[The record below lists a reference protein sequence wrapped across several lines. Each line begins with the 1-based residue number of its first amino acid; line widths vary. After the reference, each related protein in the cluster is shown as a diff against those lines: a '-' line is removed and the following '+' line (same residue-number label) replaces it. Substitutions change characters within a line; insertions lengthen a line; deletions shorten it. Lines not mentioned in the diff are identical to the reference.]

1 MINIFI
7 KTEMIYTLVNTV
19 VAAPTILFCSAHR
32 IKASATFI
40 RDHASYQGD
49 DMFAWFILCFRD
61 VEGQKSVATFF
72 VYCIFIKFNLNK
84 ITGLLLRIYFIESN
98 IDIRKDFKNGFKSS
112 FIQNTG
118 PNGESNIEIEGIFTK
133 IYGLSKHNI
142 ENITKK
148 TPCISLIH
156 KLIIIHIQFVLDELL
171 LNQIV
176 YKNIDMLLNKGIHNK
191 SSIYYFTREN

>member
-1 MINIFI
+1 
-7 KTEMIYTLVNTV
+7 MIYTLANTV
-19 VAAPTILFCSAHR
+19 VTAPTILFCSAHR

-40 RDHASYQGD
+40 KDHASYQGD
-49 DMFAWFILCFRD
+49 DMFAWFILYLRD
-61 VEGQKSVATFF
+61 IGRQKSNVTFF

-84 ITGLLLRIYFIESN
+84 ITGLLLRIYFIEPYM
-98 IDIRKDFKNGFKSS
+98 DIRKNLKNDFKSC
-112 FIQNTG
+112 FIRNTA
-118 PNGESNIEIEGIFTK
+118 PNGESDIEIKGIFTK
-133 IYGLSKHNI
+133 THELSKYNI

-171 LNQIV
+171 VNLIV
-176 YKNIDMLLNKGIHNK
+176 YKNIDVLLNKGIHNK

>member
-1 MINIFI
+1 MS
-7 KTEMIYTLVNTV
+7 YALVNTV

-49 DMFAWFILCFRD
+49 DMFAWFILYLRD
-61 VEGQKSVATFF
+61 IGGQKSVATFF

-98 IDIRKDFKNGFKSS
+98 IDIRKDFKSS
-112 FIQNTG
+112 FIRNTV
-118 PNGESNIEIEGIFTK
+118 PNGEINLEIEGIFTK
-133 IYGLSKHNI
+133 IYGLSKYNI
-142 ENITKK
+142 EDITKK